1 MVNQLKVVEMK
12 KVRITQIKSGI
23 KQPERQ
29 KRTLKALGIT
39 KMNRP
44 VEVEATPQ
52 INGMIKAISHLLKVE
67 EI

>member
-1 MVNQLKVVEMK
+1 MRNL
-12 KVRITQIKSGI
+12 RITQTKSGI

-29 KRTLKALGIT
+29 KRTLRALGIT

-44 VEVEATPQ
+44 VDHVGTPQ
-52 INGMIKAISHLLKVE
+52 IEGMIKAISHLLKVE

>member
-1 MVNQLKVVEMK
+1 MK
-12 KVRITQIKSGI
+12 KLRITQVKTGI

-29 KRTLKALGIT
+29 KRTLRALGIT

-44 VEVEATPQ
+44 REVVATPQ
-52 INGMIKAISHLLKVE
+52 IEGMIKAIGHLLKVE

>member
-1 MVNQLKVVEMK
+1 MTAIK
-12 KVRITQIKSGI
+12 KLRVTQIKSGI

-29 KRTLKALGIT
+29 KRTLRALGIT

-44 VEVEATPQ
+44 IDKEGTPQ
-52 INGMIKAISHLLKVE
+52 ILGMIKAVSHLVKVE

>member
-1 MVNQLKVVEMK
+1 MK
-12 KVRITQIKSGI
+12 KLRVTQTKSGI

-29 KRTLKALGIT
+29 KRTLRALGIT

-44 VEVEATPQ
+44 IVKEVTPQ
-52 INGMIKAISHLLKVE
+52 IEGMIKAISHLLKVE

>member
-1 MVNQLKVVEMK
+1 MTMK
-12 KVRITQIKSGI
+12 TLRVTQTKSGI

-29 KRTLKALGIT
+29 KRTLRALGIT

-44 VEVEATPQ
+44 IDKVGTPQ
-52 INGMIKAISHLLKVE
+52 ILGMIKTVSHLVKVE